1 MAVLV
6 AAVILLGALVL
17 LNLLLTAAI
26 IRKLRALPPG
36 PPGAGHAADSAA
48 PTHLP
53 VGAEVPAF
61 IAVTDDGTKI
71 TSAAFPG
78 RRTLVAFFTSDC
90 GVCVTKVPGFGQA
103 ARDLAAAGAADG
115 TAQAVAVVSVE
126 RRDPAPLLSAL
137 AELGDDVAVIV
148 EEGRGPVAAAFEVGT
163 YPWVFL
169 VGPDG
174 RVAATDA
181 APESCVPAP
190 ARA

>member
-6 AAVILLGALVL
+6 AAVILLGALVI
-17 LNLLLTAAI
+17 LNLLLTAAV
-26 IRKLRALPPG
+26 IRKLRTLPPG
-36 PPGAGHAADSAA
+36 PPGAGQAAAASA

-61 IAVTDDGTKI
+61 IAVTADGTKI
-71 TSAAFPG
+71 TSAAFPD

-103 ARDLAAAGAADG
+103 ARDLAAGAADD
-115 TAQAVAVVSVE
+115 TVRAVAVVSVE
-126 RRDPAPLLSAL
+126 RRDPSPLLSAL

-163 YPWVFL
+163 YPWFFL

-174 RVAATDA
+174 RVAATDS
-181 APESCVPAP
+181 APEACLPAP